1 MRVIAGKARGK
12 KLLSPQTD
20 KIRPTL
26 DRVKESLFNI
36 IGFEIRDCSFLD
48 LFCGSGAIGIEAIS
62 RDADKVYF
70 VDRDSSSIELTQKNI
85 ESCKFDSTKYKILKA
100 DAFEA
105 LNSLANKGI
114 KFDYIFMDPPYGFLD
129 IDKIIEK
136 ISQLDLLKSG
146 GLLIAETDIDD
157 SISEEIGKLNKTRE
171 KKYSITKLSFYER
184 TEHNG

>member
-1 MRVIAGKARGK
+1 MNYITSFGF
-12 KLLSPQTD
+12 S
-20 KIRPTL
+20 IRW
-26 DRVKESLFNI
+26 RKQFIFQFNRSQEPI
-36 IGFEIRDCSFLD
+36 KVLD

-114 KFDYIFMDPPYGFLD
+114 KFDYIFMDPPYGVLD
-129 IDKIIEK
+129 IDKISEK
-136 ISQLDLLKSG
+136 ISQLDLLSSG

>member
-85 ESCKFDSTKYKILKA
+85 ESCKYDSTKYKILRSMIIMNNDLEKLYTNGA
-100 DAFEA
+100 DYAF
-105 LNSLANKGI
+105 LMSTKYTFTTPRSRKGI
-114 KFDYIFMDPPYGFLD
+114 
-129 IDKIIEK
+129 
-136 ISQLDLLKSG
+136 
-146 GLLIAETDIDD
+146 
-157 SISEEIGKLNKTRE
+157 
-171 KKYSITKLSFYER
+171 
-184 TEHNG
+184 